1 MKQPKIARFGQ
12 KNSFLPLNDQSL
24 PLKLWLTNKQR
35 IKKEYVSTLKED
47 YKLIIE

>member
-1 MKQPKIARFGQ
+1 MKRPKIARFGQ
-12 KNSFLPLNDQSL
+12 KNLFLPLNDQSL